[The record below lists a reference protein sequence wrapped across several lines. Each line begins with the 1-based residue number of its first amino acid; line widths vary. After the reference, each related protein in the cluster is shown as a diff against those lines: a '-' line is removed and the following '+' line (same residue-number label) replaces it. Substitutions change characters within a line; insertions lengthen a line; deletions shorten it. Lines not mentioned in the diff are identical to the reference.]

1 MPKEVYEAVMSR
13 DRERCQAPYLG
24 FATDIRCSQGLH
36 VHHALLRS
44 HGGQDRLEDLLVL
57 CPRHHTWA
65 HERDRAGAEA
75 AGVIRRSSGTPPPGG
90 ER

>member
-1 MPKEVYEAVMSR
+1 MPEAIYQAVMAR

-24 FATDIRCSQGLH
+24 FALEVRCSQGLH

-44 HGGQDRLEDLLVL
+44 HGGQDILEDLLVL

-75 AGVIRRSSGTPPPGG
+75 CGVIRRSRRTA
-90 ER
+90 E